1 MPLLEFYKNN
11 KDTVLSQTIIQIV
24 HNAGNGDLRDNSV
37 CSNELREFLS
47 LVQHEQLK
55 KYTDTCLES
64 AFSIGGVA
72 INGFVLQ
79 DLVNEIG
86 RRLGYTVE
94 NGLYRGVKNQV
105 GFDGIWKAAK
115 SSDLIVEVKTTEA
128 YTIDLDKLFEYKR
141 KLELDGR
148 VNSDS
153 KILIIVGRKDTNALE
168 AQVRGSR
175 YAWDTRI
182 ISVESLYKLVS
193 IALSTGDIVTVSKI
207 RQLLQP
213 FEYTRLDSMI
223 DVIFDTIEDVKEA
236 DEKEVKEL
244 TQDGN
249 EFEEKDNRVAGGQ
262 IRTDKEIIDETRSNA
277 IEALANK
284 LGKTLTQTTKTLF
297 TSSDN
302 VRVCCPVS
310 KRYNRNFTYW
320 YAYHPNWRQF
330 LTEGSE
336 GFLVLG
342 CVGLNKTYAI
352 PSNVMEANLDNLNIS
367 ENENGKMYW
376 HLHINDNLDELFL
389 KHGEKLSLSEYV
401 VAFDN

>member
-1 MPLLEFYKNN
+1 MPLLDFYKNN
-11 KDTVLSQTIIQIV
+11 KDAVLSQTIIQIV
-24 HNAGNGDLRDNSV
+24 NNAGDGNLRDNTN
-37 CSNELREFLS
+37 CSAELREFLS

-55 KYTDTCLES
+55 KYSDTCLEN
-64 AFSIGGVA
+64 AFSISGVA

-94 NGLYRGVKNQV
+94 NGLYRGVKNKV
-105 GFDGIWKAAK
+105 GFDGIWKAEK
-115 SSDLIVEVKTTEA
+115 SADLIVEVKTTEA

-141 KLELDGR
+141 KLELDGL
-148 VNSDS
+148 VNIDS
-153 KILIIVGRKDTNALE
+153 KILIVVGRKDTNALE

-193 IALSTGDIVTVSKI
+193 IVLSTGDILTVSKI

-223 DVIFDTIEDVKEA
+223 NVIFDTIEDVKEA

-244 TQDGN
+244 AQDGN
-249 EFEEKDNRVAGGQ
+249 DLEENDNDNDGANGQ
-262 IRTDKEIIDETRSNA
+262 VRTAKEVIDETRKNA

-284 LGKTLTQTTKTLF
+284 LGKTLTQKTKTLF
-297 TSSDN
+297 TSADN
-302 VRVCCPVS
+302 IRACCPVS
-310 KRYNRNFTYW
+310 KRYARNFTFW
-320 YAYHPNWRQF
+320 YAYHPNWRKF
-330 LTEGSE
+330 LTEGAE
-336 GFLVLG
+336 GYFVLG

-352 PSNVMEANLDNLNIS
+352 PSSVMEANLDNLGITES
-367 ENENGKMYW
+367 DNGKMYW
-376 HLHINDNLDELFL
+376 HIMINDNLDEMIL
-389 KHGEKLSLSEYV
+389 KQGNRLSLTSYV
-401 VAFDN
+401 VNF

>member
-11 KDTVLSQTIIQIV
+11 KDIVLSQTIIQIV
-24 HNAGNGDLRDNSV
+24 NNAGDGNLRDSSV
-37 CSNELREFLS
+37 CSSELREFLS
-47 LVQHEQLK
+47 LVQHEYLK

-64 AFSIGGVA
+64 AFSMGGQP

-86 RRLGYTVE
+86 RRLGYTVD

-105 GFDGIWKAAK
+105 GFDGIWKADK
-115 SSDLIVEVKTTEA
+115 SADLIVEVKTTET

-141 KLELDGR
+141 KLELSGH
-148 VNSDS
+148 VNNDS
-153 KILIIVGRKDTNALE
+153 KMLIVVGRKDTNALE

-182 ISVESLYKLVS
+182 ISVESLCKLVS
-193 IALSTGDIVTVSKI
+193 IALSTGDILTVSKI

-223 DVIFDTIEDVKEA
+223 NVIFDTIEDVKEA

-244 TQDGN
+244 AQDSS
-249 EFEEKDNRVAGGQ
+249 ELEEKDDDVASVQ
-262 IRTDKEIIDETRSNA
+262 VRTAKELIDETRNNA
-277 IEALANK
+277 IDAVANK
-284 LGKTLTQTTKTLF
+284 LGKTLTQTTRTLF
-297 TSSDN
+297 TTADN

-310 KRYNRNFTYW
+310 KMYKGKNFRYW
-320 YAYHPNWRQF
+320 YAYHPNWREF
-330 LTEGSE
+330 LTEGKD

-352 PSNVMEANLDNLNIS
+352 PSSVLETNLENLNIT
-367 ENENGKMYW
+367 ENDNGRVYW
-376 HLHINDNLDELFL
+376 HIHINDSLDEMNL
-389 KHGEKLSLSEYV
+389 KHGKRLNLASYV
-401 VAFDN
+401 VNF

>member
-11 KDTVLSQTIIQIV
+11 KDIVLSQTIIQIV
-24 HNAGNGDLRDNSV
+24 NNAGDGNLRDNSV

-47 LVQHEQLK
+47 LVQHEHLK

-64 AFSIGGVA
+64 AFSIGGIA

-86 RRLGYTVE
+86 RRLGYAVE

-105 GFDGIWKAAK
+105 GFDGIWKADK
-115 SSDLIVEVKTTEA
+115 SADLIVEVKTTEA

-153 KILIIVGRKDTNALE
+153 KLLIVVGRRDTNALE

-182 ISVESLYKLVS
+182 ISVESLCKLVS
-193 IALSTGDIVTVSKI
+193 IALSTGDILTVSKI

-223 DVIFDTIEDVKEA
+223 NVIFDTIEDVKEA
-236 DEKEVKEL
+236 DEKEIKEL
-244 TQDGN
+244 VQDSS
-249 EFEEKDNRVAGGQ
+249 ELEEKDDDGTGGQ
-262 IRTDKEIIDETRSNA
+262 VRTAKELIDETRKNA

-297 TSSDN
+297 TSADN
-302 VRVCCPVS
+302 IRACCPVS
-310 KRYNRNFTYW
+310 KRYARNFTYW
-320 YAYHPNWRQF
+320 YAYHPNWRKF
-330 LTEGSE
+330 LTEGAD
-336 GFLVLG
+336 GYFVLG
-342 CVGLNKTYAI
+342 CVGLKKTYAI
-352 PSNVMEANLDNLNIS
+352 PSKVMEENLDNLGITES
-367 ENENGKMYW
+367 DNGKMYW
-376 HLHINDNLDELFL
+376 HILINDSLDEMIL
-389 KHGEKLSLSEYV
+389 KQGNRLNLASYV
-401 VAFDN
+401 VSF

>member
-11 KDTVLSQTIIQIV
+11 KDAVLGQTIIQIV
-24 HNAGNGDLRDNSV
+24 NNAGDGNLRDNSV

-55 KYTDTCLES
+55 KYSDTCLEN
-64 AFSIGGVA
+64 AFSISGVA

-86 RRLGYTVE
+86 RRLGYTVK
-94 NGLYRGVKNQV
+94 NGLYRGVRNQV
-105 GFDGIWKAAK
+105 GFDGIWKAEK
-115 SSDLIVEVKTTEA
+115 SADLIVEVKTTEA

-141 KLELDGR
+141 KLEQDGS

-153 KILIIVGRKDTNALE
+153 KILIVVGRKDTNALE

-193 IALSTGDIVTVSKI
+193 IALSTGDILTVSKI

-223 DVIFDTIEDVKEA
+223 NVIFDTIEDVKEA

-244 TQDGN
+244 AQDDN
-249 EFEEKDNRVAGGQ
+249 ELEEKDEGGVGGQ
-262 IRTDKEIIDETRSNA
+262 IKTAKEVIDETRKNA

-297 TSSDN
+297 TSSDD
-302 VRVCCPVS
+302 VRACCPVS
-310 KRYNRNFTYW
+310 KRYARNFTYW
-320 YAYHPNWRQF
+320 YAYHPNWRKF
-330 LTEGSE
+330 LTEGKE
-336 GFLVLG
+336 GFFVLG
-342 CVGLNKTYAI
+342 CVGLKKTYAI
-352 PSNVMEANLDNLNIS
+352 PSSVMEANLDNLGITES
-367 ENENGKMYW
+367 DNGKMYW
-376 HLHINDNLDELFL
+376 HILINDDLDEMIL
-389 KHGEKLSLSEYV
+389 KQGNRLSLASYV
-401 VAFDN
+401 VNFN